1 MKASDKAKEIFIAY
15 TKDSFVG
22 SSYNS
27 TKAKYAGRIAIN
39 MILEEIVKIEEDTKV
54 DLSHLSRYWMNV
66 KMELT
71 KL

>member
-1 MKASDKAKEIFIAY
+1 MKASDKAREIFLAY

-27 TKAKYAGRIAIN
+27 TKAKYAGKIAIN
-39 MILEEIVKIEEDTKV
+39 MVLEEIIKLEEETKL
-54 DLSHLSRYWMNV
+54 DLSHRSKYWMNV

>member
-1 MKASDKAKEIFIAY
+1 MKPKDKAREIFLAY

-27 TKAKYAGRIAIN
+27 TKAKYAGKIAIN
-39 MILEEIVKIEEDTKV
+39 MVLEEIVKLEEETKL
-54 DLSHLSRYWMNV
+54 DLSHRSKYWMNV

>member
-1 MKASDKAKEIFIAY
+1 MKASDKAREIFLAY

-27 TKAKYAGRIAIN
+27 TKAKYAGKIAIN
-39 MILEEIVKIEEDTKV
+39 IVLEEIVKLEEETKL
-54 DLSHLSRYWMNV
+54 DLSHRSKYWMNV

>member
-1 MKASDKAKEIFIAY
+1 MKASDKAREIFLAY

-27 TKAKYAGRIAIN
+27 TKAKYAGKIAIN
-39 MILEEIVKIEEDTKV
+39 MVLEEIVKLEEETKL
-54 DLSHLSRYWMNV
+54 DLSHRSKYWMNV

-71 KL
+71 KI

>member
-1 MKASDKAKEIFIAY
+1 MKASDKAREIFLAY

-27 TKAKYAGRIAIN
+27 TKAKYAGKIAIN
-39 MILEEIVKIEEDTKV
+39 IVLEEIVKLEEDTKL
-54 DLSHLSRYWMNV
+54 DLSHRSKYWMNV
-66 KMELT
+66 KIELT

>member
-1 MKASDKAKEIFIAY
+1 MKASDKAREIFLAY

-27 TKAKYAGRIAIN
+27 TKAKYAGKIAIN
-39 MILEEIVKIEEDTKV
+39 MVLEEIIKLEEETKL
-54 DLSHLSRYWMNV
+54 DLSHRSKYWMNV

-71 KL
+71 KI

>member
-1 MKASDKAKEIFIAY
+1 MKASDKAREILLAY

-27 TKAKYAGRIAIN
+27 TKAKYAGKIAIN
-39 MILEEIVKIEEDTKV
+39 MVLEEIVKLEEETKL
-54 DLSHLSRYWMNV
+54 DLSHRSKYWMNV

>member
-1 MKASDKAKEIFIAY
+1 MKASDKAREIFLAY

-27 TKAKYAGRIAIN
+27 TKAKYAGKIAIN
-39 MILEEIVKIEEDTKV
+39 MVLEEIVKLEEETKL
-54 DLSHLSRYWMNV
+54 DLSHRSKYWMNV